1 MTTSTTT
8 AAALELSAMIYSTP
22 AVPES
27 RPSGA
32 AALAIKV
39 GVAGLAIWLIATL
52 GVLTGR
58 WRPPVPVEIAEGPSP
73 VVMTHGDSAR

>member
-22 AVPES
+22 AVPAS
-27 RPSGA
+27 RPSRA
-32 AALAIKV
+32 TALAITV
-39 GVAGLAIWLIATL
+39 AVAGLAIWLIATL

-58 WRPPVPVEIAEGPSP
+58 WQPPLPIEIAAGPAP
-73 VVMTHGDSAR
+73 VVMSHGASGR